1 MAGNFFVIWRLIADS
16 VYKLVFVDVDSVL
29 SFSLI
34 LKHGLTLITLADVL
48 HHEVHI
54 DAEFVAINSVFRV

>member
-16 VYKLVFVDVDSVL
+16 VDKLIVIDIDRVRSL
-29 SFSLI
+29 SLF